1 MTAVFYHINRVFSGA
16 NQEIISRCSNALRQF
31 ADLFTGY
38 IRFCSAVIPITKKKV
53 SYPLGVQLIPIKFT
67 IELEITNLDKQAIRY
82 RIYDF
87 KKIDTIII
95 ALRLNQYLRD
105 IYGTLN

>member
-1 MTAVFYHINRVFSGA
+1 M
-16 NQEIISRCSNALRQF
+16 
-31 ADLFTGY
+31 
-38 IRFCSAVIPITKKKV
+38 
-53 SYPLGVQLIPIKFT
+53 GVQLIPIKFT

-87 KKIDTIII
+87 KKTDTIII